1 VSPRCRSPTLGASEL
16 RLQSQGQACSDC
28 LVIVRVLGLDDLGAL
43 LSLAE
48 ETSALILI
56 ILVVVI
62 DLLGAFLVGSGGGGA
77 LLALGS
83 GLGLGGSACVDAGQ
97 MRLKWLSKIETH

>member
-1 VSPRCRSPTLGASEL
+1 L